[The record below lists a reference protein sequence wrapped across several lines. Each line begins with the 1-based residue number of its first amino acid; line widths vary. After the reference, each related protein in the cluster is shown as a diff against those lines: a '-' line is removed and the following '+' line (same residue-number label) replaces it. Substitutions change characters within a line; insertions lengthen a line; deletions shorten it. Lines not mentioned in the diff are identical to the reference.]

1 MQSQISNIMNDLVQN
16 PSEAMPY
23 QVQAMSQRR
32 WLIEADP
39 GPIVQLELLDD
50 GRSALIYAT
59 TARDGSGPLRSSFI
73 TMLMLEDTIA
83 NVLVPYGVCSGDAT
97 ATVYKR
103 VSLANATAPGVFR
116 QMMEFSQIASAV
128 LAKRGIG
135 LPGVI
140 SADDRRRRLTLTAC
154 RTGAFG
160 RSEHHLLHNL
170 RG

>member
-1 MQSQISNIMNDLVQN
+1 MQSQISNIMNDLVHN

-83 NVLVPYGVCSGDAT
+83 NVLVPYGVCSGEAT
-97 ATVYKR
+97 VTVYKR

-135 LPGVI
+135 LPFVI
-140 SADDRRRRLTLTAC
+140 SADDRDVA
-154 RTGAFG
+154 
-160 RSEHHLLHNL
+160 
-170 RG
+170 

>member
-1 MQSQISNIMNDLVQN
+1 MNDLVQN

-39 GPIVQLELLDD
+39 AGPIVQLELLDD

-83 NVLVPYGVCSGDAT
+83 NVLVPYGVCSGEAT
-97 ATVYKR
+97 VTVYKR
-103 VSLANATAPGVFR
+103 VSMVNATAPGVFR
-116 QMMEFSQIASAV
+116 QMMEFSQIALAV

-140 SADDRRRRLTLTAC
+140 SADDRDVA
-154 RTGAFG
+154 
-160 RSEHHLLHNL
+160 
-170 RG
+170 

>member
-1 MQSQISNIMNDLVQN
+1 
-16 PSEAMPY
+16 MPY

-83 NVLVPYGVCSGDAT
+83 NVLVPYGVCSGEAT
-97 ATVYKR
+97 VTVYKR
-103 VSLANATAPGVFR
+103 VSLANATAQGVFR

-140 SADDRRRRLTLTAC
+140 SADDRDVA
-154 RTGAFG
+154 
-160 RSEHHLLHNL
+160 
-170 RG
+170 

>member
-1 MQSQISNIMNDLVQN
+1 
-16 PSEAMPY
+16 MPY

-83 NVLVPYGVCSGDAT
+83 NVLSPYGVCSGEAT
-97 ATVYKR
+97 VTVYKR

-116 QMMEFSQIASAV
+116 QMMEFLQIASAV

-140 SADDRRRRLTLTAC
+140 SADDRDVA
-154 RTGAFG
+154 
-160 RSEHHLLHNL
+160 
-170 RG
+170 

>member
-23 QVQAMSQRR
+23 QVQAKSQRR

-83 NVLVPYGVCSGDAT
+83 NVLVPYGVCSGEAT
-97 ATVYKR
+97 VTVYKR

-116 QMMEFSQIASAV
+116 QMMEFLQIASAV

-140 SADDRRRRLTLTAC
+140 SADDRDVA
-154 RTGAFG
+154 
-160 RSEHHLLHNL
+160 
-170 RG
+170 

>member
-1 MQSQISNIMNDLVQN
+1 MQSQISNITNNLVQK

-23 QVQAMSQRR
+23 QVQVMSQRR

-50 GRSALIYAT
+50 GRSELIYAT
-59 TARDGSGPLRSSFI
+59 TAHDGSGPLRSSFI

-83 NVLVPYGVCSGDAT
+83 NGEVPYGVCSGEAT
-97 ATVYKR
+97 VTVYKR

-135 LPGVI
+135 LPSVI
-140 SADDRRRRLTLTAC
+140 SVDDRDVA
-154 RTGAFG
+154 
-160 RSEHHLLHNL
+160 
-170 RG
+170 